1 MPRDVSTRW
10 NSTFDMLEFAINYC
24 KVIDAMTDKRKLG
37 LGVYELDD
45 HEWTLVTQLRDVL
58 KVSDMSHITQAVTDL
73 NIHTARSSSTLLN
86 TSRAQL
92 PILRWSSLQWTIL
105 TRLSPMVSLTLTSLT
120 LLFVQH

>member
-10 NSTFDMLEFAINYC
+10 NSTFDMLEFAINYR
-24 KVIDAMTDKRKLG
+24 KVIDVMTDKRKLG

-86 TSRAQL
+86 TSCAQL

>member
-1 MPRDVSTRW
+1 MPCDVSTHW
-10 NSTFDMLEFAINYC
+10 NSTFDMLEFAINYH
-24 KVIDAMTDKRKLG
+24 KVIDAMTDKHKLG

-45 HEWTLVTQLRDVL
+45 HEWTLVTQLRNVL

-86 TSRAQL
+86 TSCTQL
-92 PILRWSSLQWTIL
+92 PILQWSSLQWTIL

-120 LLFVQH
+120 LLFMQH

>member
-1 MPRDVSTRW
+1 MPHDVSTRW
-10 NSTFDMLEFAINYC
+10 NSTFDMLEFAINYR

-73 NIHTARSSSTLLN
+73 NVYTARSSSTLLN

-105 TRLSPMVSLTLTSLT
+105 TRLSPMVSLTLMSLT

>member
-10 NSTFDMLEFAINYC
+10 NSTFDMLEFAINYR

-73 NIHTARSSSTLLN
+73 NVYTARSSSTLLN

-105 TRLSPMVSLTLTSLT
+105 TRLSPMVSLTLMSLT